1 MSSSTPS
8 WWRIASWSS
17 PIWSAART
25 SSLGLIVAWAGGSI
39 RRSPGQSCARYPK
52 APRWR
57 ARSCGQLEPGFCS
70 WDQQRRE
77 AQPFRSEVDG
87 FLPLSRHRS
96 AVLRGEVKPHSND
109 VRERKITLKF
119 HSQTPS
125 LLQDCTSRPAF
136 SVYLR
141 NPGSFDE

>member
-1 MSSSTPS
+1 MGVTQ
-8 WWRIASWSS
+8 RVHS
-17 PIWSAART
+17 PKGSELARL
-25 SSLGLIVAWAGGSI
+25 SFPIIV
-39 RRSPGQSCARYPK
+39 
-52 APRWR
+52 
-57 ARSCGQLEPGFCS
+57 EPGFRS
-70 WDQQRRE
+70 WDRQRSE
-77 AQPFRSEVDG
+77 AQPFRSEFDG

-96 AVLRGEVKPHSND
+96 AVLRGEVTPHSND

-141 NPGSFDE
+141 NPGSFDEICRVLLRERES